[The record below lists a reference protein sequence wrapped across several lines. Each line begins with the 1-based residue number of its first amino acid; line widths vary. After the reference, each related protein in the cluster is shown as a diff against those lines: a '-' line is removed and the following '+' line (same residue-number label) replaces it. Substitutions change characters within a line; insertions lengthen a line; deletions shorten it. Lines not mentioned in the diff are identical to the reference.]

1 MLTQTPSRW
10 ISLTTTRQL
19 KSDNQNQYKKTQNIM
34 KREKRL
40 INYNIFS
47 FLVNWGGGVV
57 DILTAGH

>member
-10 ISLTTTRQL
+10 ISLTTTRQQ